1 MCPPGE
7 LRRMAARIFGFIA
20 RAYLTLARSP
30 PITGPLRII
39 WSSTAVTSM
48 ASDASAHAAAP
59 KAETSPRIYLGN
71 VTACR
76 LPPRPDAAACCGRS
90 LLLELRVGLLE
101 GLAHRRPGLVGAASE
116 LQPGVARGRLHLA
129 QLFPGLV
136 LMLTDRGELLLVL
149 RAHARLR
156 LCGLAF
162 PLRHLGVPLIEL
174 GLQLRDVFLTLGCHV
189 ALLDPRRKKVRSHIT
204 PLRSDRDARS
214 ELDHALRQQFE
225 ILRRRRAVALHPA
238 KELAPPGQE
247 SRAGGARDGGPAEEE
262 RGLHGFQAQAMAL
275 EKPESARHVRLFHET
290 VGEQR
295 LIKAP
300 ALDHPQLGALAVGEP
315 RHVRVD
321 DREENDA
328 LVQDFVVLQV

>member
-7 LRRMAARIFGFIA
+7 LRRMAARMFGFFA

-48 ASDASAHAAAP
+48 ASDASVHAAAP
-59 KAETSPRIYLGN
+59 KAETNPRTYLGN

-76 LPPRPDAAACCGRS
+76 SPPRPCCGRS

-174 GLQLRDVFLTLGCHV
+174 GLQLRDVFFTLGCHV
-189 ALLDPRRKKVRSHIT
+189 ASLPRNGRKFDPILLRCGQIVTRVPSSTTRSGSSLKYSAVAGLLRCIQRKSSRRQVRSPGRVARAIVDL
-204 PLRSDRDARS
+204 PRKNVVCMDSSRRPWRSRS
-214 ELDHALRQQFE
+214 LS
-225 ILRRRRAVALHPA
+225 P
-238 KELAPPGQE
+238 
-247 SRAGGARDGGPAEEE
+247 
-262 RGLHGFQAQAMAL
+262 RGTSGSSM
-275 EKPESARHVRLFHET
+275 KP
-290 VGEQR
+290 
-295 LIKAP
+295 
-300 ALDHPQLGALAVGEP
+300 
-315 RHVRVD
+315 
-321 DREENDA
+321 
-328 LVQDFVVLQV
+328 